1 MELDPS
7 QKQTLVNL
15 WIALGV
21 LIATNSGTFI
31 KMFFDMRE
39 KRQLK
44 LEASLKQKEESE
56 IQVLKKIEETLQK
69 QTIAIN
75 NLSTD
80 VQRMFTAIKLVAG
93 PKWAKISKLIQED
106 HPRN

>member
-31 KMFFDMRE
+31 KMYFDMRE
-39 KRQLK
+39 KKQLK
-44 LEASLKQKEESE
+44 LEAQEKQKEESE
-56 IQVLKKIEETLQK
+56 VQVLKKIEETLQK
-69 QTIAIN
+69 QTLAIN
-75 NLSTD
+75 NLSVD

-93 PKWAKISKLIQED
+93 SKWSKVSKIIQSD